1 VTRVVEVAPE
11 RLDRWLAGFAERHG
25 PYDATREDTPGGVV
39 VRAVAQDGSLA
50 VATPFAHDPL
60 GIVLVRR
67 GGYAAGLASADRLL
81 AAKVG
86 SRHVQGRTAAG
97 GWSQQR
103 YARRRANQAD
113 ELVAAVVGHVRRVV
127 LGEGTDAATRLGGI
141 PAGLV
146 VGGDRA
152 LVRDVLAAPAL
163 GVLRELP
170 RRELYDLADPTRAVL
185 ETALHRGRAYRIE
198 LTETVPTPVE

>member
-11 RLDRWLAGFAERHG
+11 RLDRWLAGFADRHG
-25 PYDATREDTPGGVV
+25 PYDATREHTPGGVV
-39 VRAVAQDGSLA
+39 VRAVAQDRSVA
-50 VATPFAHDPL
+50 VATPFAYDPL

-67 GGYAAGLASADRLL
+67 GAYAAGLASADRLL
-81 AAKVG
+81 GAKVG

-113 ELVAAVVGHVRRVV
+113 ELVGAVVGHVQRVV
-127 LGEGTDAATRLGGI
+127 LGEGPDAHGEVSGI

-152 LVRDVLAAPAL
+152 LVRDVLDAPVL
-163 GVLRELP
+163 KVLRELP
-170 RRELYDLADPTRAVL
+170 RRELYDLPDPTRAVL
-185 ETALHRGRAYRIE
+185 ETALRRGRAYRIE
-198 LTETVPTPVE
+198 LTETAPAPVE

>member
-11 RLDRWLAGFAERHG
+11 RLERWLAGFAERHG
-25 PYDATREDTPGGVV
+25 PYDATRQDTPGGVV
-39 VRAVAQDGSLA
+39 VRAVGRDGSVA

-60 GIVLVRR
+60 GIILVRR
-67 GGYAAGLASADRLL
+67 GGYAAGLASGDGLT

-86 SRHVQGRTAAG
+86 TRHVQGRTAAG

-113 ELVAAVVGHVRRVV
+113 ELVGAVVGHVQRV
-127 LGEGTDAATRLGGI
+127 LIGEGADAPRGVSGI

-152 LVRDVLAAPAL
+152 LVREVLSAPAL
-163 GVLRELP
+163 GALRDLA
-170 RRELYDLADPTRAVL
+170 RRELYDLPDPTRAVL
-185 ETALHRGRAYRIE
+185 ETALRRGRAYRIE
-198 LTETVPTPVE
+198 LTEAPAPP

>member
-11 RLDRWLAGFAERHG
+11 RLDRWLAGFADRHG

-39 VRAVAQDGSLA
+39 VRAAAQDGSVA
-50 VATPFAHDPL
+50 VATPFAYDPL
-60 GIVLVRR
+60 GIALIRR
-67 GGYAAGLASADRLL
+67 GGYAAGLASAGRLA

-86 SRHVQGRTAAG
+86 SRHIHGRTAAG

-113 ELVAAVVGHVRRVV
+113 ELVGAVVRHVQRVV
-127 LGEGTDAATRLGGI
+127 LGEGPDVPGGGSGI

-152 LVRDVLAAPAL
+152 LVREVLSAAPLAA
-163 GVLRELP
+163 LRELP
-170 RRELYDLADPTRAVL
+170 RRELYDLPDPSRAVL
-185 ETALHRGRAYRIE
+185 ETALERGRAYRIE
-198 LTETVPTPVE
+198 LTEPPSPVE

>member
-1 VTRVVEVAPE
+1 MTRVVEVAPE

-25 PYDATREDTPGGVV
+25 PYDAIREPTPDGVV
-39 VRAVAQDGSLA
+39 VRALARDGALA
-50 VATPFAHDPL
+50 VVRPFGHDPL
-60 GIVLVRR
+60 GVVLLRR
-67 GGYAAGLASADRLL
+67 RGYAAGLASAGRLT

-86 SRHVQGRTAAG
+86 SRHIHGRTAAG

-113 ELVAAVVGHVRRVV
+113 ALVADVVGHVQKVV
-127 LGEGTDAATRLGGI
+127 LGDRADAPEALSGI

-152 LVRDVLAAPAL
+152 LVREVLAAPAL
-163 GVLRELP
+163 AVLSGLP
-170 RRELYDLADPTRAVL
+170 CRELYDLPDPTRAVL
-185 ETALHRGRAYRIE
+185 ETAVRRGRALRIE
-198 LTETVPTPVE
+198 LTEPTT

>member
-25 PYDATREDTPGGVV
+25 RYDATREDTPGGVV
-39 VRAVAQDGSLA
+39 VRAVAADGSVA

-60 GIVLVRR
+60 GIILIRR
-67 GGYAAGLASADRLL
+67 RGYAAGLASAGRLT

-86 SRHVQGRTAAG
+86 SRHIHGRTAAG

-113 ELVAAVVGHVRRVV
+113 ELVAAVVGHVLRVV
-127 LGEGTDAATRLGGI
+127 LGEGRDAPGALSAI

-152 LVRDVLAAPAL
+152 LVREVLSAPAL
-163 GVLRELP
+163 AALGDLP
-170 RRELYDLADPTRAVL
+170 RRELYDLPDPDRDVL
-185 ETALHRGRAYRIE
+185 ETALRRGRAHRIE
-198 LTETVPTPVE
+198 LTETAS

>member
-1 VTRVVEVAPE
+1 MTRVVEVAPE
-11 RLDRWLAGFAERHG
+11 RLDRWLAGFADRHG
-25 PYDATREDTPGGVV
+25 PYDATREHTPGGVV
-39 VRAVAQDGSLA
+39 VCAVAQDGSVA
-50 VATPFAHDPL
+50 VATPFVYDPL
-60 GIVLVRR
+60 GVVLVRR

-113 ELVAAVVGHVRRVV
+113 ELVGAVVGHVQRVV
-127 LGEGTDAATRLGGI
+127 LGEGLGARGEVSGI

-146 VGGDRA
+146 VGGDRS
-152 LVRDVLAAPAL
+152 LVRDVLDAPVL
-163 GVLRELP
+163 GALRELP
-170 RRELYDLADPTRAVL
+170 RRELYDLPDPTRAVL
-185 ETALHRGRAYRIE
+185 ETALRRGRAYRIE
-198 LTETVPTPVE
+198 LTETAPAPVE